1 MKSWTE
7 TRNTLITAGIPAE
20 RLPAEWG
27 WGIDL
32 SGADLFGADL
42 FGANLRRANL
52 SDANL
57 SRANLSRADLFG
69 ADLFGAD
76 LFGADLFGADLF
88 GADLSG
94 ANLSGA
100 NLSGANLRRANL
112 SGANL
117 SGANLRRANLSGAG
131 LRGAMFNWQSHDLSA
146 EVLRQAAGDDVQRRM
161 LAGLILVSRNWCWNV
176 FLAAPIDPALRE
188 WGLSVLRGYVRPG
201 DNAPEA
207 LTAAPTNEAT
217 PPAA

>member
-1 MKSWTE
+1 MHPWTE
-7 TRNTLITAGIPAE
+7 TRNTLITAGIPAD
-20 RLPAEWG
+20 RLPAEWE
-27 WGIDL
+27 WRID
-32 SGADLFGADL
+32 
-42 FGANLRRANL
+42 LRRANL

-57 SRANLSRADLFG
+57 SDANLSDANLSDANLSRVDLRRANLFG
-69 ADLFGAD
+69 AN
-76 LFGADLFGADLF
+76 
-88 GADLSG
+88 LSD

-100 NLSGANLRRANL
+100 N
-112 SGANL
+112 
-117 SGANLRRANLSGAG
+117 